1 MKVCAYKGLLI
12 AVLTRN
18 EHCPPHV
25 HVGSDKW
32 EARFEFSFWHNGV
45 RLYDVMP
52 AQKQPTVEVLE
63 ELRQELKL
71 PIHLRRAREIWWS
84 SSQTVCLVNQL
95 WDVDAGEVV
104 SAKDR
109 RPEAK
114 VVESAHFDS
123 KAYKIVL
130 RLAGQ
135 SGLLEIAL

>member
-114 VVESAHFDS
+114 VVESAHFDAH
-123 KAYKIVL
+123 AYKTVL

-135 SGLLEIAL
+135 TSLWEISL

>member
-1 MKVCAYKGLLI
+1 MTADI
-12 AVLTRN
+12 DISA
-18 EHCPPHV
+18 
-25 HVGSDKW
+25 SDKW

-63 ELRQELKL
+63 DLRQELKL
-71 PIHLRRAREIWWS
+71 PIHLRRAREVWWR

-114 VVESAHFDS
+114 VIESAHFYS
-123 KAYKIVL
+123 QAYKTVL

>member
-63 ELRQELKL
+63 ELRQALKL

-95 WDVDAGEVV
+95 WDVEAGEVV

-109 RPEAK
+109 RPNAK
-114 VVESAHFDS
+114 VVESAHFDAQ
-123 KAYKIVL
+123 AYKTVL

-135 SGLLEIAL
+135 IGLLEIAL